1 MNRNNRDAYF
11 SSLDEL
17 VSCESMLWLNWQV
30 VKEKKGRI
38 LI

>member
-30 VKEKKGRI
+30 VRKRKEEF
-38 LI
+38 